1 MRILGIESSCDETAA
16 AIVEDG
22 RRILSNVIASQADE
36 HKKYGGVVPELASRR
51 HCENILPVVTKALRD
66 ADMTLKDVDGIAVTY
81 APGLIGALLVGVSF
95 AKGLAMMTGK
105 PLIPVHHTEGHAA
118 ANYLVHPELKPP
130 YLGLIVSGGHTRIAE
145 VLDYTEFRTVGKT
158 RDDAAGECFDK
169 CARAMGFPYPGGVH
183 VDQAAQRG
191 DRSAFR
197 LPRTKMDGNPYDFSF
212 SGLKTY
218 IVNLLHNA
226 AQKGETVNTDNL
238 AAALQH
244 EIATTLTDKA
254 VAAAKELGYDVIA
267 LSGGVSANS
276 GVRNTLAAAC
286 EKNGITLYQP
296 PIALCGDNAAMIAAQ
311 GYYNYL
317 AGITAD
323 ESLNAM
329 ASKELRGESKKAGS
343 PA

>member
-22 RRILSNVIASQADE
+22 RTILSNVIASQADE
-36 HKKYGGVVPELASRR
+36 HRLYGGVVPELASRR
-51 HCENILPVVTKALRD
+51 HCENILPVVRQALTD
-66 ADMTLKDVDGIAVTY
+66 ANMSIDNVDAIAVTY

-95 AKGLAMMTGK
+95 AKGLAMMANK

-118 ANYLVHPELKPP
+118 ANYLVHPDLKPP

-145 VLDYTEFRTVGKT
+145 VLDYTTFRTVGKT

-183 VDQAAQRG
+183 VDQAAQKG
-191 DRSAFR
+191 DATAFK

-218 IVNLLHNA
+218 IVNMLHHA
-226 AQKGETVNTDNL
+226 EQVGETVNTDDL
-238 AAALQH
+238 SAALQKA
-244 EIATTLTDKA
+244 IADTVTEKTI
-254 VAAAKELGYDVIA
+254 AAAKELGYTNIA

-286 EKNGITLYQP
+286 EKNGFTLCMP
-296 PIALCGDNAAMIAAQ
+296 PLALCGDNAAMIAAQ

-323 ESLNAM
+323 ETLNAV
-329 ASKELRGESKKAGS
+329 ASKELRGESA
-343 PA
+343 